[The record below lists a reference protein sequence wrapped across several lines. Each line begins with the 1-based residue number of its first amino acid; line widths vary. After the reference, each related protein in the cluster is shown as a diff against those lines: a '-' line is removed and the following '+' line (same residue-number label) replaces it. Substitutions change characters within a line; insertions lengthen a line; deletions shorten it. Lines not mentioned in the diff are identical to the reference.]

1 MLKLKIY
8 KIMSL
13 NNLIQQLKD
22 NNIQLDK
29 RVKALEYSNNQ
40 LNNTVKELNSKN

>member
-40 LNNTVKELNSKN
+40 LNNTVKT